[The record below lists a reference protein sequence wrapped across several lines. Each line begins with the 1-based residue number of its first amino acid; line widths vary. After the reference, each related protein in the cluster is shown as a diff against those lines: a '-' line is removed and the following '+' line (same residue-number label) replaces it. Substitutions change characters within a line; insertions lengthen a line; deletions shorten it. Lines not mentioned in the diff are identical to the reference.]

1 MSSTTELWAD
11 VWRDALIEA
20 EQKHEL
26 PLDQWRTAGRRTKA
40 NPDGETLDWWQ
51 GDGLQQIEKY
61 KEWLET
67 CGWEIATMPDGK
79 PGIEWEAQVTFGGS
93 PIRLIVDGIYSNGQD
108 WIVVDYKTGS
118 RTPTGVMQLGL
129 YASAIEQAYDIRPK
143 WGAYYMTRKAA
154 LDDLTDLTPWGIDF
168 FDQQFAA
175 MNAYMGT
182 GFFPANVGDHCSYCS
197 YRDYCIA
204 VNGSKSAKYPMN
216 NPLKEGKS

>member
-1 MSSTTELWAD
+1 MSLTELWAD
-11 VWRDALIEA
+11 VWRDALVEA
-20 EQKHEL
+20 EAKHEL

-67 CGWEIATMPDGK
+67 CGWQIATMPDGK

-108 WIVVDYKTGS
+108 WIVVD
-118 RTPTGVMQLGL
+118 
-129 YASAIEQAYDIRPK
+129 
-143 WGAYYMTRKAA
+143 YMTRKAA

-216 NPLKEGKS
+216 NPMKEGKS